1 MIKWMKR
8 LFRCNKIDDLHIEI
22 SMLKNKISEKQEQIN
37 KTNAYYKRIIRDM
50 KNSQKKSS

>member
-8 LFRCNKIDDLHIEI
+8 LFCCGQVDDLNIEIVMLRNKIA
-22 SMLKNKISEKQEQIN
+22 EKQEQIN